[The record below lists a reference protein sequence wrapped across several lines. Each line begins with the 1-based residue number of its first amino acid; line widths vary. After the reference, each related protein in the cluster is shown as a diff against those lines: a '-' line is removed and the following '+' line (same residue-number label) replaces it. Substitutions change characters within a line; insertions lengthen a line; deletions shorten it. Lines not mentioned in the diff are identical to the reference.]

1 MNFERAFATI
11 INSEGGY
18 SNDPRD
24 PGGETK
30 YGISKHAYPHVDIK
44 SLTIAQAEQIYRA
57 DYWDKCRCDEM
68 PKSLKLPLFDSAVNQ
83 GADKAIKLLQTAL
96 NLNADGVIGP
106 RTMERAHQDA
116 EAAAN
121 FLTERIL
128 HYASLPTFPTFGR
141 GWVRRVMRLML
152 P

>member
-1 MNFERAFATI
+1 MNFERAFAI
-11 INSEGGY
+11 ILNSEGGY

-24 PGGETK
+24 PGKETK
-30 YGISKHAYPHVDIK
+30 YGISSRAYPNLDIK
-44 SLTIAQAEQIYRA
+44 NLTIAQAEEIYRA

-68 PKSLKLPLFDSAVNQ
+68 PEGLKLPLFDSAVNQ
-83 GADKAIKLLQTAL
+83 GSSRAIKLLQTAL
-96 NLNADGVIGP
+96 NLTPDGVIGP
-106 RTMERAHQDA
+106 RTMERAHQEA
-116 EAAAN
+116 GAAAN
-121 FLTERIL
+121 FLTERVL